1 MLGRVALVGIVV
13 LVALAWM
20 LADAPDR
27 PTLPMPPKAET
38 PQPPMPPAMPMETV
52 DLPPPPAPAAR
63 LVVVTPAAPA
73 PTKPRA
79 VTPLQASA
87 QPAEKP
93 LTVTPIRAAAPTPKS
108 VPTRAVAPLK
118 PSDEI
123 EKAEDTA
130 AEVTPLKVEPKPTPN
145 PEPKAEPAP
154 LPERSVA
161 QAKPEP
167 KPVPQPDPRRA
178 ADEGRPLLRLLEIG
192 EGPSVEIA
200 WPASAAE
207 RRHLYRV
214 FRQCYG
220 MEIAVMDTSGRLYG
234 EAGPAGAAWDINMD
248 RYSGFVRQSSGGA
261 ALEEHETA
269 RQIRLR
275 HGIGGEATVRLFPR
289 AADAILLG
297 GLKQLIGAGY
307 AGNVRIRARYEVS
320 GWHVGVAGLRVDAKP
335 VAGRVD
341 LSGAASRNCS
351 I

>member
-1 MLGRVALVGIVV
+1 MLGRVAIVGIVV

-20 LADAPDR
+20 TADAPDR
-27 PTLPMPPKAET
+27 PTLPILPKAET
-38 PQPPMPPAMPMETV
+38 PQPPMLPAIPMETV
-52 DLPPPPAPAAR
+52 DLPPPPPPAVSAPA
-63 LVVVTPAAPA
+63 VPAL
-73 PTKPRA
+73 KPRA
-79 VTPLQASA
+79 VTPRHASA
-87 QPAEKP
+87 RPAEKP
-93 LTVTPIRAAAPTPKS
+93 LTVTPIRAAAPAPQP
-108 VPTRAVAPLK
+108 VPARAVEPLK

-123 EKAEDTA
+123 EKDEDTA
-130 AEVTPLKVEPKPTPN
+130 EEVTPLKAELKPTPK
-145 PEPKAEPAP
+145 PEPKAVPAP
-154 LPERSVA
+154 RLERSVA
-161 QAKPEP
+161 GIKSEP
-167 KPVPQPDPRRA
+167 KPVPQLDPKKA

-220 MEIAVMDTSGRLYG
+220 MEIAVMDTSGRLFG

-269 RQIRLR
+269 RQIRQR
-275 HGIGGEATVRLFPR
+275 HGIDGQATVRLFPR
-289 AADAILLG
+289 AADATLLG

-307 AGNVRIRARYEVS
+307 AGNVHIRARYEVS
-320 GWHVGVAGLRVDAKP
+320 GWHVGVAGLSVDAKP

>member
-1 MLGRVALVGIVV
+1 MPGRIAIVGILV

-20 LADAPDR
+20 LADASDR

-38 PQPPMPPAMPMETV
+38 LQPPMPPAIPMETV
-52 DLPPPPAPAAR
+52 DLPPPPAPAA
-63 LVVVTPAAPA
+63 AMASADPA
-73 PTKPRA
+73 PKARA

-87 QPAEKP
+87 PPAEKP
-93 LTVTPIRAAAPTPKS
+93 LTVTPIRAAAPAPQP
-108 VPTRAVAPLK
+108 VPTRAVEPLK

-130 AEVTPLKVEPKPTPN
+130 DELTPLKAEPKPTAK

-154 LPERSVA
+154 RPERSVA
-161 QAKPEP
+161 EAKPEP
-167 KPVPQPDPRRA
+167 QPVPQPDLKKA

-220 MEIAVMDTSGRLYG
+220 MEIAVMDTGGRLYG
-234 EAGPAGAAWDINMD
+234 EAGPAGTAWDINMD

-297 GLKQLIGAGY
+297 GLKQLIGSGY

-320 GWHVGVAGLRVDAKP
+320 GWHVGVSGLSVDARP

-341 LSGAASRNCS
+341 LSAAARRNCS